1 MTLFEEL
8 FVLFPYLTSVIKLK
22 TYLSF
27 DMSFPNTWGLPK
39 KYVNENQVVENET
52 QSKTNRSISFV
63 SEFSQE
69 SVDNTIESI
78 KGVIRYNKEREE
90 KERLFESKVTEL
102 KTLFEK
108 QTLGDLKGLEFNI
121 NQPKLNLTEDEPGET
136 IAVAEKGTRKRQTRV
151 TEPEE

>member
-8 FVLFPYLTSVIKLK
+8 FILFPYLTGVRKLK
-22 TYLSF
+22 AYLSF

-69 SVDNTIESI
+69 AVDNTIESI

-121 NQPKLNLTEDEPGET
+121 NQPKLNLEEDEPGET
-136 IAVAEKGTRKRQTRV
+136 TAVAEKGTRKRQTRI

>member
-8 FVLFPYLTSVIKLK
+8 FVLFPYLTSVRKLK

-39 KYVNENQVVENET
+39 KYVNENQVVENES

-121 NQPKLNLTEDEPGET
+121 NQPKLNLTEDESGET
-136 IAVAEKGTRKRQTRV
+136 IAVAEKGTRKRQTRI